1 MRSCGIFPSVFVC
14 SLLLSRAERSQ
25 GPGKNPGPHGVPP
38 PHFPGRGKQ
47 HREGETDL
55 ASSRKSLS
63 WGSPVRLV
71 PTDSRAEEPV
81 WLGVGT
87 RGAGETVRAT
97 HSWKVAASLLAGLSD
112 FSGDTGAFQ
121 AVAPLC
127 GPTSPPWNQVLF
139 LESLLRASQVAW
151 A

>member
-1 MRSCGIFPSVFVC
+1 M
-14 SLLLSRAERSQ
+14 
-25 GPGKNPGPHGVPP
+25 PP

-47 HREGETDL
+47 HREGETGL

-63 WGSPVRLV
+63 WGSPVLLV

-121 AVAPLC
+121 QWLLSVV
-127 GPTSPPWNQVLF
+127 PPALPGTRCSSWRVC
-139 LESLLRASQVAW
+139 
-151 A
+151 